1 MPVVSSHAFVAI
13 KQHLLGLL
21 EPVDVVRQ
29 FLFVVFEIGDDPLSI
44 KFWLFSSEPVLPS
57 QQQLIR

>member
-13 KQHLLGLL
+13 KEHLLGFL

-29 FLFVVFEIGDDPLSI
+29 FLLIVFEIGVMTHFP
-44 KFWLFSSEPVLPS
+44 
-57 QQQLIR
+57 

>member
-1 MPVVSSHAFVAI
+1 MPVVASHPFVAI

-29 FLFVVFEIGDDPLSI
+29 FLLIVFEIGVMTHFP
-44 KFWLFSSEPVLPS
+44 
-57 QQQLIR
+57 

>member
-1 MPVVSSHAFVAI
+1 MPVVASHAFVAI

-29 FLFVVFEIGDDPLSI
+29 FLFVVFEIGVMTHFPQSFGFFPANLR
-44 KFWLFSSEPVLPS
+44 FLRSSN
-57 QQQLIR
+57 

>member
-29 FLFVVFEIGDDPLSI
+29 FLLIVFEIGVMTHFP
-44 KFWLFSSEPVLPS
+44 
-57 QQQLIR
+57 